1 MQQPVL
7 GEAMTNSAIASDRG
21 PQSQASHQLPGK
33 SLRGGLVLVVDDE
46 AMVLMGYRML
56 FESWGYR
63 VLAARSGED
72 AMDQLADHPLPPDAI
87 VADYRLTEGR
97 TGVEVVRQVEQRYG
111 GSIPAILIT
120 GDTAADRLREAIG
133 SGLPVLHKP
142 VNGRKLQSLLEELL
156 S

>member
-1 MQQPVL
+1 MVSP
-7 GEAMTNSAIASDRG
+7 TFTPDRG
-21 PQSQASHQLPGK
+21 ESPQASQQMSAKATLGA
-33 SLRGGLVLVVDDE
+33 RILVVEDE

-63 VLAARSGED
+63 VVAARSVED
-72 AMDQLADHPLPPDAI
+72 ALDQLADHPLPPDVI
-87 VADYRLTEGR
+87 VADFRLTDGQ
-97 TGVEVVRQVEQRYG
+97 TGVEAVRLVEKRYG

-120 GDTAADRLREAIG
+120 GDTGADRLREAAS

-142 VNGRKLQSLLEELL
+142 VNGRKLQSLLEEML